1 MMAAG
6 RKDNAEA
13 QRTRSFAEQEHEMP
27 LPRGSADFAE
37 VWESNRYGGLGTSWI
52 ALLCGREVEV
62 RPGFYRGPAAAVNSG
77 ECAVPVRG
85 DGSPVL
91 PGRAAKDSADARGPR
106 TGDRIHGR
114 PMLVKHY
121 Y

>member
-13 QRTRSFAEQEHEMP
+13 QRTRSFAEQEHEMR

-37 VWESNRYGGLGTSWI
+37 AWESDGYGGLGTSLF
-52 ALLCGREVEV
+52 ALFV
-62 RPGFYRGPAAAVNSG
+62 RPRSGGAPRFYRGPAAAVNSG

-85 DGSPVL
+85 DGSPIL
-91 PGRAAKDSADARGPR
+91 PGGEPRRMQRTREARELETEYLTAR
-106 TGDRIHGR
+106 C
-114 PMLVKHY
+114 
-121 Y
+121 

>member
-13 QRTRSFAEQEHEMP
+13 QRTRSFAEQEHEMR
-27 LPRGSADFAE
+27 LPRGSADFAA
-37 VWESNRYGGLGTSWI
+37 VWESDRDGGLGTSLF

-62 RPGFYRGPAAAVNSG
+62 RPGFHRGPAAAVNSG

-85 DGSPVL
+85 DGPRSYRGASREGFS
-91 PGRAAKDSADARGPR
+91 GRE
-106 TGDRIHGR
+106 R
-114 PMLVKHY
+114 PENWRENT
-121 Y
+121 

>member
-1 MMAAG
+1 MAAG

-13 QRTRSFAEQEHEMP
+13 QRTRSFAEQEHEMR
-27 LPRGSADFAE
+27 LPRGSADFAA
-37 VWESNRYGGLGTSWI
+37 VWESDSDGGVGTSLF
-52 ALLCGREVEV
+52 ALLCSREVEV

-85 DGSPVL
+85 DVPIL
-91 PGRAAKDSADARGPR
+91 PGRAAKDAADARGPR
-106 TGDRIHGR
+106 TEERIHDR

>member
-13 QRTRSFAEQEHEMP
+13 QRTRSFAEQEHEMR

-37 VWESNRYGGLGTSWI
+37 VWESDRDGGLGTSLF

-62 RPGFYRGPAAAVNSG
+62 RPGFYRGPAVAVNSG

-85 DGSPVL
+85 DGFPIL
-91 PGRAAKDSADARGPR
+91 PGGEPRRIQRTREARELER
-106 TGDRIHGR
+106 EYMAGR
-114 PMLVKHY
+114 C
-121 Y
+121 